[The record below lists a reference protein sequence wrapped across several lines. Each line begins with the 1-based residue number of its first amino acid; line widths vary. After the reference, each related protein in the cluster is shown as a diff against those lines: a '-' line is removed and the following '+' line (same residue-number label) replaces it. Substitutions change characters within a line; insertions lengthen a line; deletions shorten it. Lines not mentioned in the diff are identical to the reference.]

1 VSTGDNPVS
10 VYGIVELAN
19 RTVPVPV
26 PTPVAIK
33 YVPTVLDDAPIS
45 VKFVLPI
52 VAIKYPFPAIVVFA
66 AAGGGVQYRSSPI
79 FRKRVQ

>member
-1 VSTGDNPVS
+1 
-10 VYGIVELAN
+10 
-19 RTVPVPV
+19 V

-52 VAIKYPFPAIVVFA
+52 VAIKYPFPVVVVVA
-66 AAGGGVQYRSSPI
+66 ATGAGVQ
-79 FRKRVQ
+79 